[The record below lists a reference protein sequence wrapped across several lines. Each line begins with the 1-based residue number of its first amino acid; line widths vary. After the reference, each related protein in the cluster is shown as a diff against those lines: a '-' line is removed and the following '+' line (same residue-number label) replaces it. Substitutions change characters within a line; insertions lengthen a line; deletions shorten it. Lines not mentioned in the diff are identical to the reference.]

1 MGFLS
6 MRYVA
11 LDQVQPG
18 DVLARTIYSSDGRP
32 LLNSGVQ
39 LTVGM
44 LSTLRRL
51 GVNFIYIQDAR
62 FQDVVIEEVVSEQT
76 RREALTNFSTAV
88 QHIQNS
94 GDFNTKQIQQTT
106 SSVIDEIMKNR
117 KVLVNL
123 SDIRTRDNEL
133 FMHAVNV
140 CILSV
145 VIGVNMKLNRAQL
158 SDLALGALFHD
169 IGKIELPERLRKE
182 EDADVPAGLATDEK
196 HTWRGYK
203 RLRKKNEVS
212 IVAAHVALQH
222 HECMDGSGFPRGLSG
237 DEIHLFARIVAV
249 ANEYDNLVNGTGDRP
264 TMLPHEA
271 TEYLMSQAGKKF
283 DHEVVIQFLRS
294 VAVYPTGTSVKLD
307 SGKVGVVVG
316 QHKGLPARPVIRLFT
331 REEGEWE
338 SHEVKEI
345 DLATATTTFIQ
356 KVVRE

>member
-1 MGFLS
+1 
-6 MRYVA
+6 MRHVT

-18 DVLARTIYSSDGRP
+18 NVLARTIYSSDGRP
-32 LLNSGVQ
+32 LLNTGVQ

-51 GVNFIYIQDAR
+51 GVTYIYIQDAR
-62 FQDVVIEEVVSEQT
+62 FQDVVVEEVVSEQT
-76 RREALTNFSTAV
+76 RREALNNFSTAV

-106 SSVIDEIMKNR
+106 GSVIDEILTNR

-140 CILSV
+140 CILSI
-145 VIGVNMKLNRAQL
+145 VIGVNLKLNRAQL
-158 SDLALGALFHD
+158 SDLALGALLHD
-169 IGKIELPERLRKE
+169 IGKIELPDRLRKE
-182 EDADVPAGLATDEK
+182 EDKEVPQGLANDEK

-222 HECMDGSGFPRGLSG
+222 HEFLDGSGYPRGISG
-237 DEIHLFARIVAV
+237 DEIHLFAKIVAV
-249 ANEYDNLVNGTGDRP
+249 ANEFDNLINGSGDRK

-294 VAVYPTGTSVKLD
+294 VAVYPTGVSVKLD
-307 SGKVGVVVG
+307 NGKVGIVVA
-316 QHKGLPARPVIRLFT
+316 QHKGLPARPVIRVFT
-331 REEGEWE
+331 REDSEWE
-338 SHEVKEI
+338 SHDVKEV
-345 DLATATTTFIQ
+345 DLATATTTFIS
-356 KVVRE
+356 KVVRD